1 MVNALSEK
9 TGTQDLEKKV
19 VMIRESKEAATAAR
33 KDRANK
39 RIDKVREIVGDFNNN
54 SKLRNDAVDSASIEF
69 KNKKHDLTRVAQDL
83 QELGAPLSAEEMD
96 TRMHEIKRSVGGDAR
111 ELAKKSKRIKASLK
125 LIEGEIDAEDK
136 GINEVSD
143 KKEVDRAKE
152 GRGYMREQVRKI
164 FDNKNERS
172 NYSEYVSNYEKK
184 LDNALDNL
192 SSLKAEMNERLRNF
206 NLTIDGEL
214 EKAESE
220 PMVKKF
226 IEDFN
231 QENGSL
237 MKEIEVLK
245 KNIELCDH
253 PQLEGFLFKKPI
265 LFDGENKFKTSIE
278 KLEVYK
284 SRYERQLREKK
295 SMFGGRLSVLINKI
309 SLRTFGAVD
318 ATNFEP
324 LTGDYLPMQH
334 DSFAEKNPN
343 SSIQT
348 YEINTRIRDKRRE
361 LDAEYA
367 QLRSQSNEER
377 NAAMNKLSDG
387 VKKIV
392 GDLYGDTLI

>member
-9 TGTQDLEKKV
+9 TGTQDLKNKV
-19 VMIRESKEAATAAR
+19 VKIRESKEAAIAAR
-33 KDRANK
+33 KDRANE

-69 KNKKHDLTRVAQDL
+69 KNKKQNLTSVARDL
-83 QELGAPLSAEEMD
+83 QELDAPLSGEEMD
-96 TRMHEIKRSVGGDAR
+96 IRMHEIKRSVGADAR
-111 ELAKKSKRIKASLK
+111 KLATESKRIKASLK
-125 LIEGEIDAEDK
+125 PIEDEIDAEDESIK
-136 GINEVSD
+136 EVSD
-143 KKEVDRAKE
+143 KKEVVHAKE

-184 LDNALDNL
+184 LDKALDNL
-192 SSLKAEMNERLRNF
+192 PSLKAEMDERIRNF

-214 EKAESE
+214 EKVESD

-226 IEDFN
+226 FEDFN
-231 QENGSL
+231 QENDPL

-253 PQLEGFLFKKPI
+253 PQFEGFLFKKPI
-265 LFDGENKFKTSIE
+265 LFDGENKFKTSIQE
-278 KLEVYK
+278 LEVHK
-284 SRYERQLREKK
+284 PRYERLLREKK
-295 SMFGGRLSVLINKI
+295 SVFGSRLSVLINKI
-309 SLRTFGAVD
+309 SLHAFGAVD
-318 ATNFEP
+318 VTNFEP
-324 LTGDYLPMQH
+324 LTKDYLPMQH
-334 DSFAEKNPN
+334 DPFFEKNPN
-343 SSIQT
+343 GADKT
-348 YEINTRIRDKRRE
+348 YTINTRIRDKRRE

-392 GDLYGDTLI
+392 GDLYLDSLV